1 MALEPDRDQIELFFD
16 ALLRHR
22 GDRGFV
28 SFRAFYEDDSK
39 KPFRITPTALNGNF
53 KFLIDVAEDDARRA
67 AQHPRA
73 VVFCPPLAVFAN
85 KDRAREQDI
94 ALGLALSVE
103 CDSNPES
110 ARARLEALL
119 GPATAVVHSGG
130 VWVDPHGIAHDK
142 LHLHWR
148 LAKPAG
154 DKDTLAK
161 LKQARDLAA
170 RLVGG
175 DPTNKAV
182 CHPIRWPG
190 SWHRKGSPRLCEI
203 ETANPDQEIELE
215 AALTTLIAASPAGSN
230 GAGSQQ
236 GGDQKTT
243 DWADVI
249 DAILKGNNL
258 HNSIAVGAAKL
269 IKAGVTDRAAIN
281 LLQGLMF
288 QSAAKATD
296 LNRWQTRYNDIERAV
311 RTAREKY
318 DPKPESPKPE
328 ASPGLQGYAPRPFAD
343 IPRRRWLHAGHF
355 VRRTVTMTVGPGGF
369 GKTSLEICN
378 AIEMVT
384 GKGLIGPAPD
394 EQTNVLY
401 WCGEDEATEIERRI
415 AAACLHHDVDPESL
429 RDRLFLGNKITGH
442 GRLASLNHHGDVV
455 LNRPLIDQVIGFI
468 GVHSIGVAIFDP
480 LIAFHRVVENST
492 NMEVVVKDVFEPMAV
507 TTDCCVELCVHTRKP
522 AAGQQ
527 GELTA
532 DDTRGSSSAVF
543 AARSVRVLNRM
554 SKADAELPGI
564 NDDDRRRYLRVSHD
578 KINLTPPTKATWIR
592 LVSVQLPNIDGE
604 RPGDNV
610 QAVEAW
616 TYPQPFD
623 KVTVDDMHWMRQEVR
638 ERSYRADPR
647 AADWGGYAL
656 ANRLSLDIGA
666 HGCPRTQQQKSNRKR
681 IAFVLKSWIA
691 NKALATI
698 TRQDDTRH
706 SFDYLVPGSWE
717 E

>member
-1 MALEPDRDQIELFFD
+1 MALEPNRDQLELFFD
-16 ALLRHR
+16 ALLRHA
-22 GDRGFV
+22 GSRGFL
-28 SFRAFYEDDSK
+28 SFRAFYEGDSK

-67 AQHPRA
+67 AQHPKP

-85 KDRAREQDI
+85 KDHAREQDI

-103 CDSNPES
+103 CDSNPEA
-110 ARARLEALL
+110 ARVRLEALL
-119 GPATAVVHSGG
+119 GPATTVVRSGG
-130 VWVDPHGIAHDK
+130 IWTDAIGTKHDK

-148 LAKPAG
+148 LAKPAD
-154 DKDTLAK
+154 DKATLGK

-190 SWHRKGSPRLCEI
+190 SWHCKGEPRLCEI
-203 ETANPDQEIELE
+203 ESADPDQEIELE
-215 AALTTLIAASPAGSN
+215 VALAALIAASPAGPGGASN
-230 GAGSQQ
+230 DGP
-236 GGDQKTT
+236 KT
-243 DWADVI
+243 DWGDAI
-249 DAILKGNNL
+249 DAIIAGVNM
-258 HNSIAVGAAKL
+258 HNSITVLAAKL
-269 IKAGVTDRAAIN
+269 IRARMNDRAAIH
-281 LLQGLMF
+281 LIEAVMHK
-288 QSAAKATD
+288 SIAKRD
-296 LNRWQTRYNDIERAV
+296 DPNRWQTRYNDIERAV

-318 DPKPESPKPE
+318 DPKPEAPP
-328 ASPGLQGYAPRPFAD
+328 ALQGYTPRPFAE

-384 GKGLIGPAPD
+384 GKGLIGPAPV

-401 WCGEDEATEIERRI
+401 WCGEDESAEIERRI
-415 AAACLHHDVDPESL
+415 AAACLHHDVDPELL
-429 RDRLFLGNKITGH
+429 RDRLFLGNKVTGH
-442 GRLASLNHHGDVV
+442 SRLAALNHHGDVV
-455 LNRPLIDQVIGFI
+455 LNRPLIDQVIAFI
-468 GVHSIGVAIFDP
+468 DAHSIGVAIFDP
-480 LIAFHRVVENST
+480 LIAFHRVAENST

-507 TTDCCVELCVHTRKP
+507 MTDCCVELCVHTRKP

-564 NDDDRRRYLRVSHD
+564 DDDERRRYLRVSHD
-578 KINLTPPTKATWIR
+578 KINLTPPTKAAWIR
-592 LVSVQLPNIDGE
+592 LASVQLPNVDGE

-610 QAVEAW
+610 QTVEAW

-623 KVTVDDMHWMRQEVR
+623 QVTVDDMHWMRQEVR
-638 ERSYRADPR
+638 ARSYRADPR

-656 ANRLSLDIGA
+656 ANRLGLDIGTP
-666 HGCPRTQQQKSNRKR
+666 GCPRTPQQAANRKR
-681 IAFVLKSWIA
+681 VALIIKTWIS
-691 NKALATI
+691 NKALT
-698 TRQDDTRH
+698 TVERQDATRH
-706 SFDYLVPGSWE
+706 SFDYLAPGPWNDDA
-717 E
+717 

>member
-1 MALEPDRDQIELFFD
+1 MALEPDRDQLELFFD

-22 GDRGFV
+22 GADGFL
-28 SFRAFYEDDSK
+28 SFRAFYEGDSK
-39 KPFRITPTALNGNF
+39 KPFRISPTALNGNF
-53 KFLIDVAEDDARRA
+53 RFLIDVAEDDARRA
-67 AQHPRA
+67 AQSPKA

-85 KDRAREQDI
+85 KDHAREQDI

-110 ARARLEALL
+110 ARVRLEALL
-119 GPATAVVHSGG
+119 GLATTVVRSGG
-130 VWVDPHGIAHDK
+130 IWIDPRGGEHDK

-148 LAKPAG
+148 LAKPACG
-154 DKDTLAK
+154 ATALKQ

-190 SWHRKGSPRLCEI
+190 SWHRKAEPRLCEI
-203 ETANPDQEIELE
+203 ETANPDREIDLE
-215 AALTTLIAASPAGSN
+215 SALRTLIAATPTA
-230 GAGSQQ
+230 AP
-236 GGDQKTT
+236 GDNSEPKT
-243 DWADVI
+243 DWSDVI
-249 DAILKGNNL
+249 DAIERGDNL
-258 HNSIAVGAAKL
+258 QSSIAILAAKL
-269 IKAGVTDRAAIN
+269 IRAGTNERAAIN
-281 LLQGLMF
+281 LIGAVMDR
-288 QSAAKATD
+288 SVVKRND
-296 LNRWQTRYNDIERAV
+296 PNRWQARYNDIERAV

-318 DPKPESPKPE
+318 DLKPEPPKPQAAPP
-328 ASPGLQGYAPRPFAD
+328 LQGYAPRPFAE

-384 GKGLIGPAPD
+384 GKGLIGPAPV

-401 WCGEDEATEIERRI
+401 WCGEDEAAEIERRI
-415 AAACLHHDVDPESL
+415 AATCLHHEVDPESL
-429 RDRLFLGNKITGH
+429 RDRLFLGNKVTDH
-442 GRLASLNHHGDVV
+442 SRLASLNHHGDVV
-455 LNRPLIDQVIGFI
+455 LNRSLIDQVIGFI
-468 GVHSIGVAIFDP
+468 EAHGIGAAIFDP

-507 TTDCCVELCVHTRKP
+507 MTDCCVELCVHTRKP

-564 NDDDRRRYLRVSHD
+564 NDDDRRRYLRISHD

-592 LVSVQLPNIDGE
+592 LASVQLPNIDGE

-610 QAVEAW
+610 QTVEAW
-616 TYPQPFD
+616 AYLQPFD
-623 KVTVDDMHWMRQEVR
+623 KVTVDDMHWMRQEVGTR
-638 ERSYRADPR
+638 DYRADPR

-656 ANRLSLDIGA
+656 ANRLGIDIGA
-666 HGCPRTQQQKSNRKR
+666 HGCSRTLQQNAHRKR
-681 IAFVLKSWIA
+681 IAFVIKSWVS
-691 NKALATI
+691 NRALATV
-698 TRQDDTRH
+698 RRRNEHTRH
-706 SFDYLVPGSWE
+706 DYDYLVPGPWE
-717 E
+717 D